1 MERTERAVFTNMC
14 MVYDGN
20 GNVLVEERVKGDWR
34 GLAFPG
40 GHVEAGEA
48 FTDAAIREI
57 YEETG
62 LTVCDVQLC
71 GLKDWICEDGTR
83 YVVALYKTNRFKGTL
98 KSSDEGKVFWISLNE
113 LSHRQMAS
121 GMHQS
126 IKLYLT
132 DTLSEQFFYREN
144 GEWVGV
150 LK

>member
-40 GHVEAGEA
+40 GHVEPGEA

-83 YVVALYKTNRFKGTL
+83 YVVALYKTNRFEGTL